1 MSDST
6 ALHLKYRPHTLEEVI
21 GHQSV
26 VTKLQ
31 GIIRSKKYPS
41 AILFTGPSS
50 AGKTTLARAFAASL
64 SNVDT
69 VERCPDFYEINGAD
83 TRTIDDMRRVI
94 EVSALRPMKLP
105 MRFIMVDEAQQILSL
120 NASTQC
126 MDGGVVVLTEKGRMT
141 IKEIH
146 ERIQRGEEIRV
157 ASFNHQTEEVEFRKV
172 EASRSFK
179 NSKPCLQAGKAVF
192 THDHRFWDLKAKDYV
207 EARYFSGSGIVIKT
221 MG

>member
-1 MSDST
+1 MSSFAT
-6 ALHLKYRPHTLEEVI
+6 KYRPRNLEEVI
-21 GHQSV
+21 GHESV
-26 VTKLQ
+26 VTKLR
-31 GIIRSKKYPS
+31 GIIKSKKYPN
-41 AILFTGPSS
+41 ALLITGPSS

-64 SNVDT
+64 SGVDT
-69 VERCPDFYEINGAD
+69 IEGSTDFYEVNCAD
-83 TRTIDDMRRVI
+83 TRTIDDMRAI
-94 EVSALRPMKLP
+94 VSSSKLHPMKLP
-105 MRFIMVDEAQQILSL
+105 KRFILLDEAQQLLSL